1 MFVSHGKKY
10 WGNIAN
16 PGTTLLTAA
25 NTNIIKAQ
33 FGQLTPE
40 NSMKWDVTK
49 GTRGQFTF
57 GSSDQLAQFA
67 QANNLLIRGHTL
79 VWHRQLPS
87 WVDSISDPASLL
99 SQSASPWVI
108 YR

>member
-10 WGNIAN
+10 WGNIAD
-16 PGTTLLTAA
+16 PGTTLSTAA

-40 NSMKWDVTK
+40 NSMKWDATE

-57 GSSDQLAQFA
+57 GNSDQLVQFA
-67 QANNLLIRGHTL
+67 QANNKLIRGHTL
-79 VWHRQLPS
+79 VWHGQLPS
-87 WVDSISDPASLL
+87 WVNSISDKATLVS
-99 SQSASPWVI
+99 
-108 YR
+108 